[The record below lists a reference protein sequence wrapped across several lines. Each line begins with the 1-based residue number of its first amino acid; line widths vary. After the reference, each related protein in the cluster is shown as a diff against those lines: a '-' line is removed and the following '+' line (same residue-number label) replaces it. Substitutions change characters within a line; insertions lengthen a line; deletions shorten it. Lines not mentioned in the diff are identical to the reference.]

1 MAKGSF
7 AVIIPIRVGSV
18 HGLTTHIPTLVVQ
31 EGLLNLE
38 VVSETVPRIPAQR
51 TMRREARVSTDGCL
65 QATTRGV
72 TETGPL
78 ESLETEILCKRI

>member
-51 TMRREARVSTDGCL
+51 TMRREARVSRMDVSKQPLGASQK
-65 QATTRGV
+65 QAH
-72 TETGPL
+72 
-78 ESLETEILCKRI
+78 